1 MRARAAAQAEAQ
13 AERRLSKQEEAKQQE
28 EELLPLLPLLPLLLL
43 IRGVKGTLTRENSI
57 RRIRLHRAKAVPAA
71 LPQLWVRRPLLRR
84 GRRVVPK
91 V

>member
-1 MRARAAAQAEAQ
+1 MRARAAAQ
-13 AERRLSKQEEAKQQE
+13 AERRLSKQEQEEAKQEEEEEE
-28 EELLPLLPLLPLLLL
+28 EELLLLLL

-57 RRIRLHRAKAVPAA
+57 RRIRLHRATAVPAA
-71 LPQLWVRRPLLRR
+71 LPQLWVRRPLLLRR